1 MTVALASQSGVALF
15 YSYSHV
21 DEALRQELETHLALL
36 RRQGVIR
43 EWHDRKLLPG
53 TELDAAIDAELDR
66 ADVILLLVS
75 PDFLASDYCYDR
87 EMIRAL
93 ERHRLNQATVVPI
106 LIRPVDFM
114 ESPFAKLLALPTD
127 AKPVTTWAN
136 RDEAWLSVAHGIRS
150 VCVNRRSMQSTLSG
164 EKVADPH
171 AQTEL
176 EPQESDY
183 GILDFK
189 AELESAMDVVTEC
202 MNAMTSYG
210 EELSAK
216 LTAGTEESAKLRASA
231 FPSKASRARQIAT
244 SMAAAMAAYAK
255 KLDNTAAE
263 LHEAWDRV
271 ERYFPRIMASGAF
284 DGGAAYPQ
292 SPDRNEYSAR
302 HSSRCP

>member
-1 MTVALASQSGVALF
+1 
-15 YSYSHV
+15 
-21 DEALRQELETHLALL
+21 
-36 RRQGVIR
+36 
-43 EWHDRKLLPG
+43 
-53 TELDAAIDAELDR
+53 
-66 ADVILLLVS
+66 
-75 PDFLASDYCYDR
+75 
-87 EMIRAL
+87 
-93 ERHRLNQATVVPI
+93 
-106 LIRPVDFM
+106 
-114 ESPFAKLLALPTD
+114 
-127 AKPVTTWAN
+127 
-136 RDEAWLSVAHGIRS
+136 
-150 VCVNRRSMQSTLSG
+150 MQSTLSG